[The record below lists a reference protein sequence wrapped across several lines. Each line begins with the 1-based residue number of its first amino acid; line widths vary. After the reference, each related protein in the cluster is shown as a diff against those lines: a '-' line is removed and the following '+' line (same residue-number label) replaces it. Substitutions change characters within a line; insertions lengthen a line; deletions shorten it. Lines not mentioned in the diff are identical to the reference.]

1 MRICVSLCLCVT
13 APHFL
18 PRCRCLLRK
27 ERMELLHRALDVE
40 RLPGDLRPPAGGV
53 LHLPTSLGGTDRS
66 TVEVESELNRL
77 DEAIRDEKRQLLRL
91 AMKVEQRNLEE
102 EED

>member
-1 MRICVSLCLCVT
+1 MSVSLSVCHSVPL
-13 APHFL
+13 PH
-18 PRCRCLLRK
+18 CRCLLRK

-40 RLPGDLRPPAGGV
+40 RLPDDLRPSVGV
-53 LHLPTSLGGTDRS
+53 LELPASLSGAGRS
-66 TVEVESELNRL
+66 TVEAESELNRL